1 MTVRISLTQF
11 IHFKASISTSAR
23 ISVVRNIKENDYSPA
38 VDYWLDLRK
47 AINKFSEGKINIEE
61 LNNVVDSVS
70 LRKKANYRKAINRF
84 AHFIEKNNVSFFPVN
99 KSFWSYEDLIV
110 SASPELGM
118 FINNEK
124 FLVKIFYN
132 IKKPEEK
139 VTKRNIMPT
148 LSLLNIANKAS
159 EQSQQ
164 VGLLNLQ
171 NGKLLTPKNSSLDTN
186 LLELQLDAKTFLD
199 YWGMV

>member
-61 LNNVVDSVS
+61 LNNVVDSVP

-199 YWGMV
+199 YWEMV

>member
-70 LRKKANYRKAINRF
+70 LRKKANYRKAIDRF

>member
-70 LRKKANYRKAINRF
+70 LRKKANYRKAIDRF

-99 KSFWSYEDLIV
+99 QSFWSYEDLIV

>member
-1 MTVRISLTQF
+1 
-11 IHFKASISTSAR
+11 
-23 ISVVRNIKENDYSPA
+23 
-38 VDYWLDLRK
+38 
-47 AINKFSEGKINIEE
+47 
-61 LNNVVDSVS
+61 
-70 LRKKANYRKAINRF
+70 
-84 AHFIEKNNVSFFPVN
+84 
-99 KSFWSYEDLIV
+99 
-110 SASPELGM
+110 M

-199 YWGMV
+199 YWEMV

>member
-23 ISVVRNIKENDYSPA
+23 ISVVKNIKENDYSPA

-47 AINKFSEGKINIEE
+47 EINKFSEGKINIEE
-61 LNNVVDSVS
+61 LNNVVDSVP
-70 LRKKANYRKAINRF
+70 LKKKANYRKAINRF
-84 AHFIEKNNVSFFPVN
+84 ANFIKKNNVSFFPIK
-99 KSFWSYEDLIV
+99 KSLWSYEDLIV

-199 YWGMV
+199 YWEMV

>member
-23 ISVVRNIKENDYSPA
+23 VSVVRNIKENDYSPA

-70 LRKKANYRKAINRF
+70 LRKKANYRKAIDRF

>member
-70 LRKKANYRKAINRF
+70 LRKKANYRKAIDRF

-99 KSFWSYEDLIV
+99 QSFWSYEDLIV
-110 SASPELGM
+110 SASPKLGM

>member
-23 ISVVRNIKENDYSPA
+23 ISVVKNIKENDYSPA

-47 AINKFSEGKINIEE
+47 EINKFSEGKINIEE
-61 LNNVVDSVS
+61 LNNVVDSVP
-70 LRKKANYRKAINRF
+70 LKKKANYRKAINRF
-84 AHFIEKNNVSFFPVN
+84 ANFIKKNNVSFFPIN
-99 KSFWSYEDLIV
+99 KSLWSYEDLIV

-199 YWGMV
+199 YWEMV

>member
-23 ISVVRNIKENDYSPA
+23 ISVVRNIKENDYSPT

-47 AINKFSEGKINIEE
+47 AINKFSEGKINLEE
-61 LNNVVDSVS
+61 LNNVVDSVPP
-70 LRKKANYRKAINRF
+70 RKKANYRKAINRF
-84 AHFIEKNNVSFFPVN
+84 AHFIKKNNVSFFPVN
-99 KSFWSYEDLIV
+99 KSLWSYKDLIV

-171 NGKLLTPKNSSLDTN
+171 NGKLLTPKNSGLDTN

-199 YWGMV
+199 YWEMV

>member
-70 LRKKANYRKAINRF
+70 LRKKANYRKAIDRF

-110 SASPELGM
+110 SASSELGM